1 MPRKSGK
8 GRRGSS
14 LVEAEAVSDHG
25 RLPRPA
31 TPSSARI
38 LETWMLA
45 VFGVMNSAWRIC
57 RSVRPAA
64 TLPRPWPTTRK
75 PKRCA
80 SVERQEMSVSAQAE
94 CQCGVLWLPATDRES
109 HAAAHRC
116 QTSGPTCRQPPP
128 RRADGAPR
136 DLGRYGRPPT
146 TRRFHPTRS
155 RRRHP
160 SVGLQDDPASGLLT
174 RPGIGPG
181 GSGPGSLP
189 GGRWPGTHGASVFD
203 LARRWPGAGHMV
215 CAWIRHRRSWPC
227 GSSGPRAGARLCP
240 AA

>member
-1 MPRKSGK
+1 
-8 GRRGSS
+8 
-14 LVEAEAVSDHG
+14 
-25 RLPRPA
+25 
-31 TPSSARI
+31 
-38 LETWMLA
+38 MLA
-45 VFGVMNSAWRIC
+45 VLGVMNSAWPIC
-57 RSVRPAA
+57 RLVRPAA
-64 TLPRPWPTTRK
+64 TLPRPWPTTHK

-80 SVERQEMSVSAQAE
+80 SVERQEMSVSARAE

-136 DLGRYGRPPT
+136 VLGRYGRPPTT

-160 SVGLQDDPASGLLT
+160 SVGLQDDPASRLLT

-181 GSGPGSLP
+181 WGRGPGSLP
-189 GGRWPGTHGASVFD
+189 GGRWPGTQVPQYSIWPA
-203 LARRWPGAGHMV
+203 RWPGAGHMV
-215 CAWIRHRRSWPC
+215 CAWIRHRRSWLC
-227 GSSGPRAGARLCP
+227 GSSGARRWCSALPGCLSSTAP
-240 AA
+240 KPCGR